1 MSRASVVAMLIAAE
15 VLIAGMA
22 LYAVGR
28 GGATFAAGL
37 HHVDFT
43 AAPIAPVAAGAAPR
57 VVIDD
62 SSSRV
67 HVGVSNDESVHV
79 RDLTEMHGG
88 VYSSGGYPQLRV
100 ARTADGV
107 RVERPSTGRISIAI
121 FGFSTQAIQVD
132 VPSGSHVEIAG
143 CAGADVF
150 GIAGGVS
157 VHSSDG
163 HVTLTDL
170 QGTVDARSDDGYVS
184 ATNVHGDRLGMES
197 SDGHLSLKNV
207 AVGSLVAETR
217 DGRIEADALSV
228 TSDATLTTGDGPIRL
243 ALAPNANLAIDA
255 STRDGRI
262 VVDGTSLDRDDAS
275 ARTIRLGAAAGSMK
289 LRTDDGSIHILT
301 NGDPIQ

>member
-1 MSRASVVAMLIAAE
+1 MSRASVVGMLIAAE

-28 GGATFAAGL
+28 GGTTFAAGM

-43 AAPIAPVAAGAAPR
+43 AAPIAPVAAGATPR

-62 SSSRV
+62 ASSRV

-88 VYSSGGYPQLRV
+88 VYSSGSYPQLRV
-100 ARTADGV
+100 TRTADGI
-107 RVERPSTGRISIAI
+107 RIERPSTRLSIAI
-121 FGFSTQAIQVD
+121 FGFSTQSVQVD
-132 VPSGSHVEIAG
+132 VPSGSHIEIAG

-150 GIAGGVS
+150 GVTGGVS
-157 VHSSDG
+157 VHSRDG

-170 QGTVDARSDDGYVS
+170 QGTVDARSDDGYLS
-184 ATNVHGDRLGMES
+184 ATNVRGDRLGMES
-197 SDGHLSLKNV
+197 MDGHISLKNV
-207 AVGSLVAETR
+207 AVASLLAQTR
-217 DGRIEADALSV
+217 DGRIEAEALSV
-228 TSDATLTTGDGPIRL
+228 TGDATLQTDDGSIRL
-243 ALAPNANLAIDA
+243 GLSPNANLAIDA

-262 VVDGTSLDRDDAS
+262 VVDGTSLDHDDA
-275 ARTIRLGAAAGSMK
+275 AQRTIRLGAASGSMK
-289 LRTDDGSIHILT
+289 VATSDGSIHILT